1 MIYTTYLL
9 YHKTKKNLLSFINNF
24 SYVKIYLKTQ
34 LLEAD
39 AWISSILMIIG
50 IFFIIISLFFKDKSK
65 KVEKDVEELSISIY
79 QETNSIKRRLKIVEE
94 ELLLEPNF
102 HVATPKSAQV
112 KQQQAMET
120 FQQVAAQVR
129 AAQTQ
134 APAQLKPLGKPINSI
149 LVSQV
154 IALNEQGLSIEEISK
169 RSTLSAVQIQSIL
182 SSGGRQ

>member
-1 MIYTTYLL
+1 MLKYI
-9 YHKTKKNLLSFINNF
+9 INNT
-24 SYVKIYLKTQ
+24 IIGGIRMDLP
-34 LLEAD
+34 
-39 AWISSILMIIG
+39 SILMIIG
-50 IFFIIISLFFKDKSK
+50 IFFIIISLFFKDKAK
-65 KVEKDVEELSISIY
+65 KVETELEDLSINIY
-79 QETNSIKRRLKIVEE
+79 QETNALKRRLKIVEE
-94 ELLLEPNF
+94 ELMVEPNF
-102 HVATPKSAQV
+102 QVAAPKSAQV

-134 APAQLKPLGKPINSI
+134 APAHLKPLGKPINSI

-169 RSTLSAVQIQSIL
+169 RSTLSAAQIQSIL